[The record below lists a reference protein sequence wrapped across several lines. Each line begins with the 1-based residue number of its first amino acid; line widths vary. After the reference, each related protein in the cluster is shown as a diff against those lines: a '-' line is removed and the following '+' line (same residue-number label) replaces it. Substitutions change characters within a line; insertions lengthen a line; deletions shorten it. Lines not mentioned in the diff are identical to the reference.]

1 MVRLQTTKGVL
12 MPRLSI
18 DVSSQQHQQLKV
30 GAALHG
36 QTIKDFVLT
45 RALSGDGGN
54 EMSEK
59 AALLALQGLLNERL
73 EEVRTGKTVRRTSDD
88 IKAHARAI
96 GNGDV

>member
-1 MVRLQTTKGVL
+1 

-18 DVSSQQHQQLKV
+18 DVSDHEHQQLKV
-30 GAALHG
+30 GAALNG
-36 QTIKDFVLT
+36 QTIRDFVLT
-45 RALSGDGGN
+45 RTLREESSSD
-54 EMSEK
+54 MSEE